1 MQQGTISARSAVLL
15 GGFAAGTFDLAAVCA
30 FWAARD
36 VPPVAILQ
44 SIASAGL
51 GEGAFNGGAGAAMIG
66 LVLHF
71 GVSFVFAAAWVVAA
85 SHVRI
90 LRSRPAVC
98 GVGYGIVAYLIM
110 TFAVVPLSL
119 AEFGAWPPAL
129 LDLAASVFI
138 HLFLFG
144 LPIALVASRMRV
156 EPPAAGP
163 HRTLR
168 PTGAILLGGLVA
180 GTLDILAAFAVW
192 AARDVEPVTIL
203 QSIASGV
210 QGGAAYAGGALAAA
224 LGAFL
229 HFSTSFVF
237 AAGYV
242 AVSSRNVAVTVHPIL
257 FGLLYG
263 LIVHWIMSEIVVPLS
278 RAEVGSAPPSA
289 ASYALT
295 LLIHGFL
302 FGLPIALAASR
313 IRR

>member
-1 MQQGTISARSAVLL
+1 MQQRTISARSAVLL
-15 GGFAAGTFDLAAVCA
+15 GGFAAGTFDLAAVCT

-85 SHVRI
+85 SHVGM

-98 GVGYGIVAYLIM
+98 GVGYGIVAYLVM

-129 LDLAASVFI
+129 LDLAASAFI

-144 LPIALVASRMRV
+144 LLIALVASRMRV

-168 PTGAILLGGLVA
+168 PTGAILLGVSWRAHWTSWLH
-180 GTLDILAAFAVW
+180 L
-192 AARDVEPVTIL
+192 P
-203 QSIASGV
+203 SGPP
-210 QGGAAYAGGALAAA
+210 GMSDRPR
-224 LGAFL
+224 
-229 HFSTSFVF
+229 FSGRSR
-237 AAGYV
+237 AAG
-242 AVSSRNVAVTVHPIL
+242 
-257 FGLLYG
+257 
-263 LIVHWIMSEIVVPLS
+263 
-278 RAEVGSAPPSA
+278 RAAQLTQGEPFPPHSVR
-289 ASYALT
+289 SCT
-295 LLIHGFL
+295 
-302 FGLPIALAASR
+302 S
-313 IRR
+313 